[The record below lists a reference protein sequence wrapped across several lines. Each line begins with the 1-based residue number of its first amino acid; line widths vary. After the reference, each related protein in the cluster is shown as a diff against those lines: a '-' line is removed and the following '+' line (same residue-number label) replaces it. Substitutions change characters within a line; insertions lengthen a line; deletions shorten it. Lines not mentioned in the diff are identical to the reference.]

1 MKFRDPWDLTTRQST
16 MVEKHV
22 PAMIP
27 DRTTKILVTK
37 MADSVAVN
45 PTLTVSTVTDVNPVS
60 SHSQRLAAKVG
71 LGLCLMVTYMN
82 SQLIR
87 MA

>member
-1 MKFRDPWDLTTRQST
+1 M
-16 MVEKHV
+16 

-27 DRTTKILVTK
+27 DRTTKVLVTK

-45 PTLTVSTVTDVNPVS
+45 PTLMVSTVTDVNPVS

-71 LGLCLMVTYMN
+71 LGYVLW
-82 SQLIR
+82 
-87 MA
+87 